1 MLRLV
6 FCLLL
11 LTLPAKAEEVV
22 LGLSQDE
29 VAITATF
36 DGSQILVFGAVK
48 REKPIPVGPPL
59 QVAVAVSGP
68 SEPVLVRRKSRRF
81 GIWVNTDSVLIDSA
95 PSFYKVATSAPFDTV
110 LTDVQD
116 LQYRVSIDRAIQS
129 VGATFG
135 TATGSGGAQ
144 DFTEAV
150 KRIRGSKDLYKILEG
165 SVKVDQQT
173 LFRTAIDMPA
183 NLTEGGY
190 SIRIFLT
197 REGEV
202 ISLYETQIEVK
213 KVGLERW
220 LYTMSREMP
229 LVYGLMSL
237 AIAIFAGWG
246 AAAAFRVVRLR

>member
-1 MLRLV
+1 MLRALL
-6 FCLLL
+6 CLLI
-11 LTLPAKAEEVV
+11 LTLPARAEEVV

-48 REKPIPVGPPL
+48 RESPIPTGPPL
-59 QVAVAVSGP
+59 QVVVAVSGP
-68 SEPVLVRRKSRRF
+68 SEPVLVRRKDRRF
-81 GIWVNTDSVLIDSA
+81 GIWINTDSVLVDSA

-116 LQYRVSIDRAIQS
+116 LQYRVSIERAIQS

-135 TATGSGGAQ
+135 TAAGSGGAQ
-144 DFTEAV
+144 DFTQAV
-150 KRIRGSKDLYKILEG
+150 MRIRESQDLYKIVENA
-165 SVKVDQQT
+165 VNVDQQT

-183 NLTEGGY
+183 NLTEGAY

-202 ISLYETQIEVK
+202 ISLYETQIDVK

-220 LYTMSREMP
+220 LYNLSRERP
-229 LVYGLMSL
+229 LIYGLMSL

-246 AAAAFRVVRLR
+246 ASAAFQVFRLR